1 MNPSADT
8 GDAPLLAT
16 LRAEHRRVL
25 GLFRPL
31 EASHD
36 DFERIELVSVLCE
49 EIRHLLTAE
58 RCVVQPLVEEAGFAE
73 RALPAATDD
82 DRLRQAAL
90 LDLVERLEQ
99 LSPEEADFDVL
110 SRHAYDGLRVYVCGQ
125 ERDLFPLLARLTP
138 PQLER
143 ADRRLQALRGL
154 ALAPP

>member
-1 MNPSADT
+1 MNPSADSD
-8 GDAPLLAT
+8 DAPLLAT

-36 DFERIELVSVLCE
+36 DFERIELMSVLCE

-58 RCVVQPLVEEAGFAE
+58 RCVVQPLLEAGFAAQ
-73 RALPAATDD
+73 ALSAATDA
-82 DRLRQAAL
+82 DRQRQAAL

-110 SRHAYDGLRVYVCGQ
+110 SRHAYDGLREYVCDQ
-125 ERDLFPLLARLTP
+125 ERDLFPLLARLAP

-143 ADRRLQALRGL
+143 ADRRLHELRERL
-154 ALAPP
+154 AEH